1 MCVMRHYTTLA
12 VSLTRATDV
21 FIVVRPEL
29 NEEGQ
34 MGFRLGV
41 VWREGVSA
49 FKPELSTKLV
59 PREMLR
65 ELLLAKGAS
74 ICLSCRVLFLSAVL
88 VLNGH
93 LAAQKGPGLSKMY
106 SRPRKYATSCAEMTC
121 A

>member
-1 MCVMRHYTTLA
+1 MP
-12 VSLTRATDV
+12 LTPRVIDV

-74 ICLSCRVLFLSAVL
+74 IRCCAVVWFLSA
-88 VLNGH
+88 
-93 LAAQKGPGLSKMY
+93 S
-106 SRPRKYATSCAEMTC
+106 
-121 A
+121 